1 MAAHLSALAC
11 PFGAARAASVEPAFV
26 NLRKPMW
33 EAEEGVALLALLQKR
48 SAALCLAPFH
58 PAPAPFVRC
67 RRPGGRGSLRT
78 RAASCAVKRH
88 QVGGLFALQ
97 PLPMLSDCWR
107 NKRLGIGFVEA
118 VCDGEKRMQVGAQ
131 LSCFVHPLAH
141 AREHLLPRGL
151 CLLRE
156 LFKGSAFKRS
166 CAGENLVL
174 DHQGAADLA
183 DEGTPIRV
191 IRRSARM
198 SHAWGAMPLA
208 KFAAAVLADK
218 GAGCDSHAAER
229 VCAAPRLELADCT
242 GLRRVGALTP
252 SGWL

>member
-1 MAAHLSALAC
+1 M
-11 PFGAARAASVEPAFV
+11 
-26 NLRKPMW
+26 
-33 EAEEGVALLALLQKR
+33 
-48 SAALCLAPFH
+48 
-58 PAPAPFVRC
+58 
-67 RRPGGRGSLRT
+67 
-78 RAASCAVKRH
+78 
-88 QVGGLFALQ
+88 GGLFALQ

-118 VCDGEKRMQVGAQ
+118 VCDGEKRMQVGAH
-131 LSCFVHPLAH
+131 LSRFVHPLAH

-166 CAGENLVL
+166 CGGENLVL

-229 VCAAPRLELADCT
+229 VCAAPRLVPSRPERSFCNRRGAQFAAAQLALYASHDRHLHT
-242 GLRRVGALTP
+242 AYDTVRDTSDPA
-252 SGWL
+252 